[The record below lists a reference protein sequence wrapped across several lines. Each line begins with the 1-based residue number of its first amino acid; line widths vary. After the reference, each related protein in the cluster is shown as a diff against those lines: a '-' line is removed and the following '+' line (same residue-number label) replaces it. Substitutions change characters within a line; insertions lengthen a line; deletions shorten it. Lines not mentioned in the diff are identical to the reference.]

1 MSTLKNN
8 LFTGTTLFSAFMA
21 IILSLIVLLF
31 FRFLP
36 NKLPFFYSLPWGE
49 RQLANHAQFL
59 IIPATIILIT
69 LINLI
74 VSKQL
79 HSSQSFLKTILNLTS
94 LITTV
99 ILTIAFIKIVLIF
112 I

>member
-1 MSTLKNN
+1 MSILKNN
-8 LFTGTTLFSAFMA
+8 LFIWTTLLAAFIA
-21 IILSLIVLLF
+21 VALSLGILLF

-36 NKLPFFYSLPWGE
+36 DKLPLFYSLPWGE
-49 RQLANHAQFL
+49 RQLANHTQFL

-74 VSKQL
+74 VAKQL
-79 HSSQSFLKTILNLTS
+79 HPYQSFLKTTLYLTS
-94 LITTV
+94 FITTV

>member
-1 MSTLKNN
+1 MSILKNN
-8 LFTGTTLFSAFMA
+8 LFIWTTLFAAFMA
-21 IILSLIVLLF
+21 ISLSLFILIF
-31 FRFLP
+31 FKILP

-79 HSSQSFLKTILNLTS
+79 HPYQSFLKTTLNLTS
-94 LITTV
+94 IITTV